1 MNARSTVKPLAV
13 LLVLCFGIWWGGHP
27 SQMPSFMRSIF
38 VANPHDTV
46 ISETLSDIQQDYFHP
61 ISRTGLINGSI
72 AGAVASLD
80 DPYAIYQTPSAF
92 NAFNN
97 PKPQSFA
104 GIGIN
109 VDAIASGLVVE
120 SVLPGE
126 PAARAG
132 LRAGDVITAVG
143 GRRLA
148 GLSSGVSD
156 SLIRGRA
163 GTRVTLAI
171 KRGSRRLTVT
181 VVRATI
187 ETPLVYDAVTTYH
200 DVKIGVLD
208 LPTFDVPGIHSD
220 VASALESLLHQHVRA
235 VVLDLRD
242 NPGGLVT
249 EAQLVA
255 SMFIA
260 HGKIVTTR
268 GRAVP
273 SDTLYTTGHPL
284 DPSLPMAVLV
294 NGDTASAAEIV
305 TGALQDHHR
314 AVVVGTHTYGKGVF
328 QEILPL
334 SNGGAINITVGEYFL
349 PNGTNLGAGGLKRG
363 AGITPNVIVNAQP
376 TATSDPQLQAAL
388 RLLAAKV
395 S

>member
-1 MNARSTVKPLAV
+1 
-13 LLVLCFGIWWGGHP
+13 
-27 SQMPSFMRSIF
+27 MPAFMRSIF
-38 VANPHDTV
+38 VANSHDTV
-46 ISETLSDIQQDYFHP
+46 ISEALSDIQHDYFHP

-80 DPYAIYQTPSAF
+80 DPYALYQTPSTF
-92 NAFNN
+92 DAFNN

-104 GIGIN
+104 GIGIT
-109 VDAIASGLVVE
+109 VDAVASGLVVE

-132 LRAGDVITAVG
+132 VRAGDLITAVS

-148 GLSSGVSD
+148 GLSSTVSTD
-156 SLIRGRA
+156 LIRGRA
-163 GTRVTLAI
+163 GSKVTLAI

-181 VVRATI
+181 VARATI
-187 ETPLVYDAVTTYH
+187 ETPLVYSAVTTYH
-200 DVKIGVLD
+200 DVKIGVLE
-208 LPTFDVPGIHSD
+208 LPTFDVPGIHGD
-220 VASALESLLHQHVRA
+220 VANALESLLHQHVRA
-235 VVLDLRD
+235 VVLDLRN

-268 GRAVP
+268 GRAEP
-273 SDTLYTTGHPL
+273 SDTLYATGHPL

-314 AVVVGTHTYGKGVF
+314 AVVIGTHTYGKGVF
-328 QEILPL
+328 QEIIPL
-334 SNGGAINITVGEYFL
+334 SNGGAINVTVGEYFL

-363 AGITPNVIVNAQP
+363 AGIIPNVIVKAAP
-376 TATSDPQLQAAL
+376 SATADPQLQAAL
-388 RLLAAKV
+388 RLLAAKA